1 MNDER
6 ITTTTI
12 EDDSDFWNHQLE
24 LEERRRRESETLDSR
39 TQEVTEN
46 LSKAIAILSH
56 VPKGEYPV
64 IADLAKRLKI
74 EREFLRTRQSLSL
87 NNLVKTARRLLHE
100 HESKA
105 LLSHQDWDRM
115 QYYVDTFSGAGKD
128 EQNN

>member
-1 MNDER
+1 MTDER

-12 EDDSDFWNHQLE
+12 EDDSDSWNHQLE

-39 TQEVTEN
+39 TQEVTES

-87 NNLVKTARRLLHE
+87 NNLVKTARRLLHD
-100 HESKA
+100 HES
-105 LLSHQDWDRM
+105 RM
-115 QYYVDTFSGAGKD
+115 SCGKG
-128 EQNN
+128 ETK

>member
-1 MNDER
+1 MTDER

-12 EDDSDFWNHQLE
+12 EDDSDSWNHQLE
-24 LEERRRRESETLDSR
+24 LEERRRRESETPDSR
-39 TQEVTEN
+39 THEVTES

-87 NNLVKTARRLLHE
+87 NNLVKTARRLLHD
-100 HESKA
+100 HES
-105 LLSHQDWDRM
+105 RM
-115 QYYVDTFSGAGKD
+115 NCGKG
-128 EQNN
+128 EAE

>member
-12 EDDSDFWNHQLE
+12 EDDSDSWNHQLE

-46 LSKAIAILSH
+46 LSKAIAILSR
-56 VPKGEYPV
+56 VPRGEYPV
-64 IADLAKRLKI
+64 IADLEKRLKV

-87 NNLVKTARRLLHE
+87 NNLVKTARRLLH
-100 HESKA
+100 
-105 LLSHQDWDRM
+105 DND
-115 QYYVDTFSGAGKD
+115 
-128 EQNN
+128 